1 MLSSFVSVSVKE
13 VLAPVNKVEMADK
26 FGLSDL
32 SFPWSLAS
40 CCHLYGVKMDY
51 SDVDLMLK

>member
-1 MLSSFVSVSVKE
+1 MLPSFVSVKE
-13 VLAPVNKVEMADK
+13 VLAPFNKVEMADK
-26 FGLSDL
+26 FGLFAL

-40 CCHLYGVKMDY
+40 CCQLYGVKMDY